1 MARDKAHS
9 EPPDHAA
16 RRPDGEAPS
25 GGDNIVP
32 IRPVDSTL
40 LPPRI
45 ATARLVLRPLSEN
58 DAADVFA
65 YAADTEMTKYLLW
78 DAHQSIDDSLVF
90 LRHVAGRYALG
101 EPYDWGIEWN
111 GRIIGTIGL
120 FDRKIGAERAEVGF
134 ALGRAYW
141 RQGFMREALT
151 GILDHAFCDL
161 ALRRVVARTHLEN
174 KGSRALLLAAGFTQE
189 GALRQDVYAKG
200 LFWDVA
206 YFGLL
211 VGEFKPRQMPVA
223 RRKRAPARA
232 PR

>member
-1 MARDKAHS
+1 MAREEKS
-9 EPPDHAA
+9 
-16 RRPDGEAPS
+16 DGETGKQAEGNS
-25 GGDNIVP
+25 STAGAQVVP

-40 LPPRI
+40 IPPRI
-45 ATARLVLRPLSEN
+45 VTSRLVLRPLSEG
-58 DAADVFA
+58 DAPDVFA
-65 YAADTEMTKYLLW
+65 YAADAEMTRYLLW

-111 GRIIGTIGL
+111 GRVIGTIGL
-120 FDRKIGAERAEVGF
+120 FDRRISAERAEVGF

-141 RQGFMREALT
+141 RQGFMRESLT
-151 GILDHAFCDL
+151 AILDHAFCDL
-161 ALRRVVARTHLEN
+161 ALRRVVARTHVQN
-174 KGSRALLLAAGFTQE
+174 QGSRALLASTGFTQE
-189 GALRQDVYAKG
+189 GTLRQDIYAKG

-211 VGEFKPRQMPVA
+211 VGEFKPRQTPIE